1 MARKPF
7 AAQIAEL
14 AEKSIEQQRAV
25 ISASIQDVIEAAQ
38 LPVAQGGRMPVDT
51 GALRNSLV
59 SELNGSEVARGAES
73 YTLVAAQIEPG
84 DTARFGWTAEY
95 SLRVE
100 YGFVGED
107 SLGRTYNQQ
116 GKFFVE
122 GAAAQWQ
129 GIVAK
134 NAGRL
139 K

>member
-14 AEKSIEQQRAV
+14 AGKTLEQQRAV
-25 ISASIQDVIEAAQ
+25 LSASVQDVIEAAQ

-51 GALRNSLV
+51 GFLRNSLV
-59 SELNGSEVARGAES
+59 SELNGSKVAEGAEG
-73 YTLVAAQIEPG
+73 YTLVSAQIEPG

-95 SLRVE
+95 AMRME

-107 SLGRTYNQQ
+107 SLGRTFNQQ

-134 NAGRL
+134 NAARL
-139 K
+139 N

>member
-14 AEKSIEQQRAV
+14 AEKTLEQQRAV
-25 ISASIQDVIEAAQ
+25 MSASIQDVIEAAQ

-51 GALRNSLV
+51 GFLRNSLV
-59 SELNGSEVARGAES
+59 SELNGSKVAEGPES

-84 DTARFGWTAEY
+84 DTARFGWPAEY
-95 SLRVE
+95 AMRIE

-107 SLGRTYNQQ
+107 SLGRTFNQQ

-129 GIVAK
+129 EIVAK
-134 NAGRL
+134 NAGLL